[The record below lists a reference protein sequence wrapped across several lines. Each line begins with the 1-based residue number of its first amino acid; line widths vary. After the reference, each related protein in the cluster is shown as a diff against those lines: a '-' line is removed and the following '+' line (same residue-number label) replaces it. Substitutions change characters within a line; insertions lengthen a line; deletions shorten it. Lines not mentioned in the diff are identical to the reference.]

1 MLRAKTTVILF
12 NKNFINLI
20 LLFMQKSKNQLFIVF
35 FVLFASIFSSQ
46 EIIAQQTFYTNGIT
60 DQRNTVYA
68 FTNATIYTDYQ
79 TKISDATLIIKEGK
93 ILEVGKNIT
102 IPKGAIT
109 QDLKGKIIYPS
120 FIDLYSNYGMPAIKK
135 NKSGAWWQ
143 LQLNPKTSYSF
154 GNNEAVKA
162 HHKASEIFNP
172 KGKSIKKEAENLRKL
187 GFGTL
192 LSNQQD
198 GIVRG
203 TSALVFLGN
212 GTAHQQL
219 YKTNVAAGLSFNKG
233 SSSQSYPTSLM
244 GSMALL
250 RQTYLDGKWY
260 ATVSNE
266 MRDKNLT
273 LSAWNTLQNLPQI
286 FEVNDKMNAIRAD
299 KLGDEFGKQYIFKG
313 NGDEYQAIDLI
324 KSTNASFI
332 IPLNFPKAFD
342 VNDPLDAQFISF
354 TALKHW
360 EYAASNA
367 AILEKA
373 GVNFAFTT
381 DGLKDKS
388 KFLKHLRKA
397 VAAGLSKTT
406 ALKALTHTPA
416 NLIGEGNNLGILKK
430 GAVANFIITSG
441 DLFLSKT
448 KIYQN
453 WIKGQKN
460 EIIAYPN
467 SSYAGIYDLTL
478 EENGKAKLYKL
489 DVSGQEDN
497 LTYKVIDGKDT
508 LKAKATYQKGI
519 FALQFSPQNQKEATR
534 LTGWY
539 DSEGKFWSGSTRTS
553 GGKWVTWNAK
563 NSNSK
568 MKINQNIGDAPKADS
583 TLKAFEALF
592 PFAPY
597 SFKKQPKSE
606 TILIKNATV
615 WTNEEGGI
623 LKNTD
628 VILLNGK
635 INKIGKNLSAPNEAT
650 TIDGTGKHLTSGIID
665 EHSHIAI
672 SGGVNEGVYANSSE
686 VRIGDVINPEDV
698 NIYRHLAGGVVALQ
712 QLHGSANPIGGQS
725 AIIKL
730 RWGKTAEEM
739 KIKGAPER
747 IKFALG
753 ENVKHSNW
761 AEYGRFPQS
770 RMGVEQFLTDAFTR
784 AKEYEAAKK
793 ANPKTTRIDLQLE
806 TLLEII
812 NGKRLIS
819 CHSYIASEILA
830 TMRVAEKFGFKV
842 NVFTHILEG
851 YKVAPEMAKHGV
863 AGSTFSDWWAYKYE
877 VKDAIPYNA
886 ALMNQAGVLTSINSD
901 DAEMGRRLNQEAAK
915 TVKYGGVSEEQA
927 WKFVTLNPAKMLGI
941 DKQTGSIKVGKDAD
955 VVLWSTNPLSVYAKA
970 EKTFI
975 DGILYFDRK
984 NDEQLRQELA
994 TERER
999 IIQKMISA
1007 KNGGAPTIGV
1017 KFKREHLWDCEKIDF
1032 DYWKT
1037 INEGK

>member
-1 MLRAKTTVILF
+1 
-12 NKNFINLI
+12 
-20 LLFMQKSKNQLFIVF
+20 MQNAKNQFFIGFFMF
-35 FVLFASIFSSQ
+35 FVSLFSIQ
-46 EIIAQQTFYTNGIT
+46 KTVAQQTFYTNGIT
-60 DQRNTVYA
+60 DDRNTVYA

-79 TKISDATLIIKEGK
+79 TKISDATLLIKDGK
-93 ILEVGKNIT
+93 ILEVGTNIT
-102 IPKGAIT
+102 IPKGAVA

-120 FIDLYSNYGMPAIKK
+120 FIDLYSDYGMPAVEKAKIR
-135 NKSGAWWQ
+135 SWFQ
-143 LQLNPKTSYSF
+143 VQFNPQTSYAY

-162 HHKASEIFNP
+162 HQKASEMFDPTN
-172 KGKSIKKEAENLRKL
+172 KTVEKEAESLRKL

-212 GTAHQQL
+212 GTAQQQL
-219 YKTNVAAGLSFNKG
+219 YKTDAAAGFSFNKG
-233 SSSQSYPTSLM
+233 SSSQSYPSSLM
-244 GSMALL
+244 GSIALL

-260 ATVSNE
+260 ATQIPAGQT
-266 MRDKNLT
+266 RDKNLT
-273 LSAWNTLQNLPQI
+273 LSSWNTIQNLPQI
-286 FEVNDKMNAIRAD
+286 FEVDDKMNVLRAD
-299 KLGDEFGKQYIFKG
+299 KLGKEFGKQYIFKG
-313 NGDEYQAIDLI
+313 NGDEYQAIDLL

-332 IPLNFPKAFD
+332 IPLNFPDAFD

-367 AILEKA
+367 SILEKV
-373 GVNFAFTT
+373 GINFAFTT

-388 KFLKHLRKA
+388 KFLEHLRKA
-397 VAAGLSKTT
+397 VAAGLSKTA

-416 NLIGEGNNLGILKK
+416 NLIGEGNNLGVLKK
-430 GAVANFIITSG
+430 GAIANFIITSG

-448 KIYQN
+448 KIHQN

-460 EIIAYPN
+460 EIVPFAN
-467 SSYAGIYDLTL
+467 SSYAGVYDLTL
-478 EENGKAKLYKL
+478 EEDGKPKLYKL
-489 DVSGQEDN
+489 EVSGEEDN
-497 LTYKVIDGKDT
+497 LDYKIIDGKDT
-508 LKAKATYQKGI
+508 IKAKATYEKGI
-519 FALQFSPQNQKEATR
+519 FALQFSPQNQTEATR

-553 GGKWVTWNAK
+553 GGKWVNWEAK
-563 NSNSK
+563 NSDANQR
-568 MKINQNIGDAPKADS
+568 INQSIGDAPKADS
-583 TLKAFEALF
+583 TLQEYKPTF

-597 SFKKQPKSE
+597 AFKTQPKAE
-606 TILIKNATV
+606 TVLIKNATV
-615 WTNEEGGI
+615 WTNESDGENKGI
-623 LKNTD
+623 LENTD
-628 VILLNGK
+628 VLLVNGK
-635 INKIGKNLSAPNEAT
+635 ISKIGKNLSAPNSDT
-650 TIDGTGKHLTSGIID
+650 KTIDGTGKHLTSGIID

-686 VRIGDVINPEDV
+686 VRIADVINPEDV

-725 AIIKL
+725 AVIKL

-761 AEYGRFPQS
+761 AEYSRFPQS

-793 ANPKTTRIDLQLE
+793 ANPNTTRTDLQLE

-819 CHSYIASEILA
+819 CHSYVASEILS
-830 TMRVAEKFGFKV
+830 TMRVAEKFGFKI

-915 TVKYGGVSEEQA
+915 TVKYGGVSQEEA

-941 DKQTGSIKVGKDAD
+941 DNRTGSIKVGKDAD
-955 VVLWSTNPLSVYAKA
+955 VVLWSANPLSIYAKA
-970 EKTFI
+970 EKTFV
-975 DGILYFDRK
+975 DGILYFDRE
-984 NDEQLRQELA
+984 NDEKLRQELA
-994 TERER
+994 IERER

-1007 KNGGAPTIGV
+1007 KKEGAPTIGV
-1017 KFKREHLWDCEKIDF
+1017 KFKKEHLWDCEETDF

-1037 INEGK
+1037 VNEGE